1 MNKRKGRQEKLQERS
16 PTKLLTKQQLGKE
29 HLQRALTRF
38 FWQKR
43 TRGCI
48 HGALAKK
55 STAAMCQVKGW
66 NPLTSIPRTNLRGL
80 FGGKPSH
87 RVAVDWFNTTYLA
100 GRGVP
105 QCNKD
110 ALLKLSAHGFDLLL
124 LSYCGWQRDQEVRA
138 AAKALGWQKALC
150 HPKALLSFDKKL
162 LQENLPCRDGELWQK
177 ALCGGEP

>member
-1 MNKRKGRQEKLQERS
+1 MGGNKKKSQKNEQKEREAREAAGEKPNKAVDKAAAGQGTPPKGSDQV
-16 PTKLLTKQQLGKE
+16 LLTKE
-29 HLQRALTRF
+29 NQRVHP
-38 FWQKR
+38 WCPCQ
-43 TRGCI
+43 
-48 HGALAKK
+48 K

-138 AAKALGWQKALC
+138 AAKALG
-150 HPKALLSFDKKL
+150 
-162 LQENLPCRDGELWQK
+162 
-177 ALCGGEP
+177 